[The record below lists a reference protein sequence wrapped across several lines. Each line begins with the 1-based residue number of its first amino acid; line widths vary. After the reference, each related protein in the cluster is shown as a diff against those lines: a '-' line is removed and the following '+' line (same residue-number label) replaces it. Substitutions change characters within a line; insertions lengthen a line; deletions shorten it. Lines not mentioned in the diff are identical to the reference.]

1 MPWAEADDSEDP
13 CRYLANEEEV
23 KKLGTTS
30 FILYKGALDLEIPV
44 VMEAFSDDDE
54 GKFSLLPCLRRE
66 YEDEGTLLPA
76 PAKK

>member
-1 MPWAEADDSEDP
+1 M
-13 CRYLANEEEV
+13 

-66 YEDEGTLLPA
+66 YEDEGTLLYRP
-76 PAKK
+76 P